1 MEDGD
6 SSENVS
12 SLLIPSST
20 SSFIIARLF
29 HSYLEKKDSSSRSKL
44 ESSLQRESV
53 EDVSLEIPREKF
65 EEINGQ
71 LKVMQIA

>member
-12 SLLIPSST
+12 SLFIPSST
-20 SSFIIARLF
+20 SSFIFARLF

-53 EDVSLEIPREKF
+53 QDVSLEIPREKF

-71 LKVMQIA
+71 LKVLQIA